1 MTLKLHSGVHAIVP
15 MDHDLNNAPR
25 DGTLFLLILKEPAD
39 LGDYG
44 PESTRAVLANIEA
57 MSDGSPLWVG
67 FVGRAVATPFDEI
80 DANTVGWAPLD
91 PFLRFTS

>member
-1 MTLKLHSGVHAIVP
+1 MTLKLHRGVHTIVP
-15 MDHDLNNAPR
+15 MDPDLDNAPR

-39 LGDYG
+39 LDYYG

-57 MSDGSPLWVG
+57 MPDGTPSWVG
-67 FVGRAVATPFDEI
+67 FVGNAVPTPFDEI